1 MPGPPWS
8 HRRLTNAGFRLTWP
22 RQVILDVLGQNPQHL
37 SAEEIFFHVHQFYP
51 GIGLATVYRTL
62 DLLTRTGLVFK
73 FDFGDGRSRYELA
86 SEAAKGPHH
95 HMICT
100 RCGRIIDF
108 GDFINGESKFI
119 EELERELSKK
129 HGFKINSHQIHFYG
143 LCQDCQ
149 STSAEGER

>member
-1 MPGPPWS
+1 MPGPPWL
-8 HRRLTNAGFRLTWP
+8 RQRLTNAGFRLTWP

-51 GIGLATVYRTL
+51 GIGMATVYRTL

-100 RCGRIIDF
+100 GCGRIIDF
-108 GDFINGESKFI
+108 GHSIDEEGELIAALGK
-119 EELERELSKK
+119 ELSEK
-129 HGFKINSHQIHFYG
+129 HGFKINSHRIHFYG

-149 STSAEGER
+149 SSSTEGKR